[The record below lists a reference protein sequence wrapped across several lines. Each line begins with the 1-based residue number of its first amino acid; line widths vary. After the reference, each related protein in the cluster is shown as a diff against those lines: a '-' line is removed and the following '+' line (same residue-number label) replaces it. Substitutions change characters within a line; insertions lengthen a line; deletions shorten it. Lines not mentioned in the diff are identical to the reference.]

1 MSPTPEEETTHLFS
15 RSQRLSKRLRPAN
28 EKSRREMTGSSSG
41 SQREKI
47 PIKGSDLLDRF
58 IEGITI
64 LQYKAKD
71 TVFSQGDPSDR
82 IFFIQKG
89 KVKLTVVSTRG
100 REAIVGVLGANE
112 FVGEQCLAGQM
123 FREMTVTAVEDCS
136 LARIERVEMLR
147 SLRENSEWSMTFISC
162 LLSQNLHLLD
172 ELVDHFFN
180 HSEKRLARLLLSQAH
195 YGKDRKTEEI
205 IPKIDQETLAEM
217 VGTTRGRSSFFM
229 NKFRKRGFID
239 YENDYKGSL
248 RVHSSLLNVILRD

>member
-1 MSPTPEEETTHLFS
+1 LA
-15 RSQRLSKRLRPAN
+15 LAKRVPNAC
-28 EKSRREMTGSSSG
+28 
-41 SQREKI
+41 EKI
-47 PIKGSDLLDRF
+47 TSLGLNFRPFHDR
-58 IEGITI
+58 IGDGVTI
-64 LQYKAKD
+64 LDCKPKE
-71 TVFSQGDPSDR
+71 TIFSQGDPSDC

-112 FVGEQCLAGQM
+112 FVGDQCLAGQR

-136 LARIERVEMLR
+136 LARIERVAMLR
-147 SLRENSEWSMTFISC
+147 SLREDSELSMTFVSC

-195 YGKDRKTEEI
+195 YGKDRKTEEV

-217 VGTTRGRSSFFM
+217 VGTTRGRISFFM
-229 NKFRKRGFID
+229 NKFRKQGFID

>member
-1 MSPTPEEETTHLFS
+1 MV
-15 RSQRLSKRLRPAN
+15 
-28 EKSRREMTGSSSG
+28 SSVSG
-41 SQREKI
+41 SQRGKTAI
-47 PIKGSDLLDRF
+47 GGSDFRPRF
-58 IEGITI
+58 RDGITN
-64 LQYKAKD
+64 LSCKAKE

-82 IFFIQKG
+82 IFYIQKG

-112 FVGEQCLAGQM
+112 FLGEQCLTGQM
-123 FREMTVTAVEDCS
+123 FREMTVTALEDCS
-136 LARIERVEMLR
+136 LLSIERREMLR
-147 SLRENSEWSMTFISC
+147 SLREDSEWCMTFISC

-195 YGKDRKTEEI
+195 YGKDRKTEDV

-217 VGTTRGRSSFFM
+217 VGTTRGRISFFM
-229 NKFRKRGFID
+229 NKFRKQGFIN
-239 YENDYKGSL
+239 YENDYNSSL

>member
-1 MSPTPEEETTHLFS
+1 MSPTPEEKTTHLFS
-15 RSQRLSKRLRPAN
+15 RSQRVFQRLRPAD
-28 EKSRREMTGSSSG
+28 EKSGREMTGSRSG
-41 SQREKI
+41 SQCEKI

-58 IEGITI
+58 IKGITN
-64 LQYKAKD
+64 LQYKANE
-71 TVFSQGDPSDR
+71 TVFSQGDPSDG

-89 KVKLTVVSTRG
+89 KVKLTVVSARG

-123 FREMTVTAVEDCS
+123 FREMTVTAVVDCS

-147 SLRENSEWSMTFISC
+147 SLREDSELSMTFISC

-180 HSEKRLARLLLSQAH
+180 HSEKRLARLLLSLAH
-195 YGKDRKTEEI
+195 DGKDRKTEGV

-217 VGTTRGRSSFFM
+217 VGTTRGRISFFM
-229 NKFRKRGFID
+229 NKFRKQGFIN
-239 YENDYKGSL
+239 YENDYHGSL
-248 RVHSSLLNVILRD
+248 RVQSSLLNVILRD

>member
-1 MSPTPEEETTHLFS
+1 
-15 RSQRLSKRLRPAN
+15 
-28 EKSRREMTGSSSG
+28 MTGSRSG

-64 LQYKAKD
+64 LQYKAKE
-71 TVFSQGDPSDR
+71 TVFSQGDPSER

-112 FVGEQCLAGQM
+112 FVGDQCLAGQR

-136 LARIERVEMLR
+136 LARIERVAMLR
-147 SLRENSEWSMTFISC
+147 SLREDSELSMTFVSC

-195 YGKDRKTEEI
+195 YGKDRKTEEV

-217 VGTTRGRSSFFM
+217 VGTTRGRISFFM
-229 NKFRKRGFID
+229 NKFRKQGFID

>member
-1 MSPTPEEETTHLFS
+1 MSPTPEEKTTHLFS
-15 RSQRLSKRLRPAN
+15 RSQRLSKRLRPAD

-217 VGTTRGRSSFFM
+217 VGTTRGRISFFM

>member
-1 MSPTPEEETTHLFS
+1 MSPTPREETLHLSPQFLHS
-15 RSQRLSKRLRPAN
+15 FKRKRAAN
-28 EKSRREMTGSSSG
+28 KEIGQKTGSSPSG
-41 SQREKI
+41 SQLGKAAIGLTDFRA
-47 PIKGSDLLDRF
+47 RF
-58 IEGITI
+58 KSGITN
-64 LQYKAKD
+64 LSCKAKG

-89 KVKLTVVSTRG
+89 KVKLTVISTRG

-136 LARIERVEMLR
+136 LLRIEREEMLR
-147 SLRENSEWSMTFISC
+147 SLREDSELSMTFVSC

-195 YGKDRKTEEI
+195 YGKDRKTEKV

-217 VGTTRGRSSFFM
+217 VGTTRGRISFFM
-229 NKFRKRGFID
+229 NKFRKQGFID

-248 RVHSSLLNVILRD
+248 RVHSSLLNLILRD

>member
-1 MSPTPEEETTHLFS
+1 MSPKLHRRTEGLA
-15 RSQRLSKRLRPAN
+15 LAKRVSNACGKITSLGLNFRPFH
-28 EKSRREMTGSSSG
+28 
-41 SQREKI
+41 
-47 PIKGSDLLDRF
+47 DR
-58 IEGITI
+58 IGDGVTI
-64 LQYKAKD
+64 LDCKPKE
-71 TVFSQGDPSDR
+71 TIFSQGDPSDC

-112 FVGEQCLAGQM
+112 FVGDQCLAGQM

-136 LARIERVEMLR
+136 LARIERVAMLR
-147 SLRENSEWSMTFISC
+147 SLREDSELSMTFVSC

-195 YGKDRKTEEI
+195 YGKDRKTEEV

-217 VGTTRGRSSFFM
+217 VGTTRGRISFFM
-229 NKFRKRGFID
+229 NKFRKQGFIN
-239 YENDYKGSL
+239 YENDYNGSL

>member
-1 MSPTPEEETTHLFS
+1 MPPMPREKTLHLFPQS
-15 RSQRLSKRLRPAN
+15 LHSFKRKRTAN
-28 EKSRREMTGSSSG
+28 KEIGYEMVSLSG
-41 SQREKI
+41 SQRGKTAI
-47 PIKGSDLLDRF
+47 GGSDFRARF
-58 IEGITI
+58 KDGITN
-64 LQYKAKD
+64 LSCKAKE
-71 TVFSQGDPSDR
+71 TIFSQGDRSDC

-112 FVGEQCLAGQM
+112 FVGEQSLAGQM

-147 SLRENSEWSMTFISC
+147 TLGEDSELLMTFVNC
-162 LLSQNLHLLD
+162 LLARKWHLLD

-195 YGKDRKTEEI
+195 YGKYRKTEEV
-205 IPKIDQETLAEM
+205 IPRVDQETLAEM
-217 VGTTRGRSSFFM
+217 VGTTRGRISFFM
-229 NKFRKRGFID
+229 NKFRKQGFIN
-239 YENDYKGSL
+239 YENNPNGSL

>member
-1 MSPTPEEETTHLFS
+1 
-15 RSQRLSKRLRPAN
+15 
-28 EKSRREMTGSSSG
+28 MTGSRSG

-64 LQYKAKD
+64 LQYKAKE
-71 TVFSQGDPSDR
+71 TVFSQGDPSER

-112 FVGEQCLAGQM
+112 FVGDQCLAGQR

-136 LARIERVEMLR
+136 LARIERVAMLR
-147 SLRENSEWSMTFISC
+147 SLREDSELSMTFVSC

-195 YGKDRKTEEI
+195 YGKDRKTEGV

-217 VGTTRGRSSFFM
+217 VGTTRGRISFFM
-229 NKFRKRGFID
+229 NKFRKQGFID

>member
-15 RSQRLSKRLRPAN
+15 RSQRLSKRLRPAD
-28 EKSRREMTGSSSG
+28 EKSRREMTGSRSG

-112 FVGEQCLAGQM
+112 FVGDQCLAGQR

-136 LARIERVEMLR
+136 LARIERVAMLR
-147 SLRENSEWSMTFISC
+147 SLREDSELSMTFVSC

-217 VGTTRGRSSFFM
+217 VGTTRGRISFFM